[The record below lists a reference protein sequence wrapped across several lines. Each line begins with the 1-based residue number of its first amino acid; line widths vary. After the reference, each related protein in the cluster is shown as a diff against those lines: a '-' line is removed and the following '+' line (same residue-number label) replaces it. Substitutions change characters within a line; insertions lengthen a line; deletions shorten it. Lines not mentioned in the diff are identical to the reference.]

1 MSNAVLLICLNPN
14 KISSLT
20 SIFLA
25 MVTLMTF
32 ALGGTMEQKLASNN
46 FLIEDNFEVAPAV
59 RIVNDLLQLALVKRA
74 SDIHGDPLSDTLRIS
89 MRVDGVLEEVVRL
102 PADISSN
109 IIARIKILSRLDTT
123 ERRLPQDGKFSV
135 ETDNGIIDVRVATF
149 PTIFGERFV
158 LRILD
163 RFTQLV
169 SLEESGMSSDM
180 IMQLRELLNRDHGF
194 FLVTGPTGVGKT
206 TTLYAL
212 LKELQHQ
219 GKTIVTLEDP
229 VEYTLEG
236 ISQGQIN
243 QEIGFTFARGLKA
256 LVRHDPDVIFV
267 GEIRDEETARI
278 AIQASLTGHIV
289 LSTLHTGDAVSAVAR
304 LIDMG
309 IEPFL
314 INASLSGVLAQRL
327 VKRLCDV
334 CKIKDETA
342 MLTCGAFPEIYSCW
356 IGQGCDTCEKRGF
369 KGRIGIFEL
378 CVPSSDFKSMV
389 AVKQDITLLTKQ
401 AINDG
406 MQLLV
411 NDAAK
416 KVSNGLISA
425 EEVIRLVA

>member
-1 MSNAVLLICLNPN
+1 MNEL
-14 KISSLT
+14 LT
-20 SIFLA
+20 SNTSL
-25 MVTLMTF
+25 
-32 ALGGTMEQKLASNN
+32 Q
-46 FLIEDNFEVAPAV
+46 EVLDSAPAV
-59 RIVNDLLQLALVKRA
+59 RIVNELLKTAIAKRA
-74 SDIHGDPLSDTLRIS
+74 SDIHGDPLSNALRIS
-89 MRVDGVLEEVVRL
+89 MRVDGVLEEVMRL
-102 PADISSN
+102 PMDICSN

-135 ETDNGIIDVRVATF
+135 DTEHGTIDVRVATF

-169 SLEESGMSSDM
+169 TLEESGMSSSM
-180 IMQLRELLNRDHGF
+180 IMQLRQLLQIDHGF
-194 FLVTGPTGVGKT
+194 FLITGPTGVGKT
-206 TTLYAL
+206 TTIYAL
-212 LKELQHQ
+212 LKELHNQ

-243 QEIGFTFARGLKA
+243 PEIGFTFARGLKA

-314 INASLSGVLAQRL
+314 INASLTGVLAQRL
-327 VKRLCDV
+327 LKRLCGL
-334 CKIKDETA
+334 CKKQVLHEDINPCIQKHGLKVSTMWDAE
-342 MLTCGAFPEIYSCW
+342 
-356 IGQGCDTCEKRGF
+356 GCNACESRGF
-369 KGRIGIFEL
+369 RGRLGIFEL
-378 CVPSSDFKSMV
+378 CTPSSQFKNMV
-389 AVKQDITLLTKQ
+389 TKKKELDVLIKQ
-401 AINDG
+401 ACNDG
-406 MQLLV
+406 MQLLIHDAAMKV
-411 NDAAK
+411 ND
-416 KVSNGLISA
+416 GLISYQ
-425 EEVIRLVA
+425 ELLRLSA

>member
-1 MSNAVLLICLNPN
+1 
-14 KISSLT
+14 
-20 SIFLA
+20 
-25 MVTLMTF
+25 
-32 ALGGTMEQKLASNN
+32 MEQKLRANN
-46 FLIEDNFEVAPAV
+46 ILIEDSLEVAPAV
-59 RIVNDLLQLALVKRA
+59 RIVNDLLRLAIVKRA
-74 SDIHGDPLSDTLRIS
+74 SDIHGDPLSNTLRIS
-89 MRVDGVLEEVVRL
+89 MRVDGVLDQVVLL

-135 ETDNGIIDVRVATF
+135 ETENGIIDVRVATF

-169 SLEESGMSSDM
+169 SLDESGMSHTM
-180 IMQLRELLNRDHGF
+180 IMQLRQLLQFDHGF

-212 LKELQHQ
+212 LKELQNQ

-236 ISQGQIN
+236 IAQGQIN
-243 QEIGFTFARGLKA
+243 PEIGFTFARGLKS

-314 INASLSGVLAQRL
+314 INASLTGVLAQRL
-327 VKRLCDV
+327 VKRLCGD
-334 CKIKDETA
+334 CKKQEVFDASSVLHVNKKIPSTTTTWSAPGCE
-342 MLTCGAFPEIYSCW
+342 SCE
-356 IGQGCDTCEKRGF
+356 QRGF
-369 KGRIGIFEL
+369 KGRIGLFEL
-378 CVPSSDFKSMV
+378 CVPSNEFRNLLSQ
-389 AVKQDITLLTKQ
+389 KQDITELLQQ
-401 AINDG
+401 ACRDG
-406 MQLLV
+406 MQLLIH
-411 NDAAK
+411 DAAS
-416 KVSNGLISA
+416 KVDKGLISFD
-425 EEVIRLVA
+425 ELVRLSA

>member
-1 MSNAVLLICLNPN
+1 MIMDGN
-14 KISSLT
+14 
-20 SIFLA
+20 LA
-25 MVTLMTF
+25 TKTVVIDEAFDT
-32 ALGGTMEQKLASNN
+32 
-46 FLIEDNFEVAPAV
+46 APAV
-59 RIVNDLLQLALVKRA
+59 RIVNDLLRLAIVKRA
-74 SDIHGDPLSDTLRIS
+74 SDIHGDPLSNALRIS
-89 MRVDGVLEEVVRL
+89 MRVDGVLDQVVLL

-169 SLEESGMSSDM
+169 TLEESGMSANM
-180 IMQLRELLNRDHGF
+180 ITQLRQLLQSDHGF

-212 LKELQHQ
+212 LKELQQQ

-243 QEIGFTFARGLKA
+243 PEIGFTFARGLKS

-304 LIDMG
+304 LMDMG

-314 INASLSGVLAQRL
+314 INASLTGVLAQRL
-327 VKRLCDV
+327 VKRLCGD
-334 CKIKDETA
+334 CKKQEVVDPSSVLHLNKKIPSTTA
-342 MLTCGAFPEIYSCW
+342 TWSAIGCESCE
-356 IGQGCDTCEKRGF
+356 QRGF
-369 KGRIGIFEL
+369 KGRIGLFEL
-378 CVPSSDFKSMV
+378 CVPSNEFK
-389 AVKQDITLLTKQ
+389 KLLSQKHDVSELLQQTCR
-401 AINDG
+401 DG
-406 MQLLV
+406 MQLLIH
-411 NDAAK
+411 DAAY
-416 KVSNGLISA
+416 KVDKGLISFD
-425 EEVIRLVA
+425 ELVRLSA